1 MGLLREVVG
10 LLRVGGI
17 TDGGDGFIRKVG
29 LLRGDEIT
37 ERDGGFIERD
47 GGFTERGGGFSE
59 RDGGFTERGDGITE
73 RGGRFTESW
82 WDY

>member
-37 ERDGGFIERD
+37 ERDGGF
-47 GGFTERGGGFSE
+47 
-59 RDGGFTERGDGITE
+59 TERGDGIAE
-73 RGGRFTESW
+73 RSGRFTESW

>member
-37 ERDGGFIERD
+37 ERDGGF
-47 GGFTERGGGFSE
+47 
-59 RDGGFTERGDGITE
+59 TERGDGITE
-73 RGGRFTESW
+73 RSGRFTESW

>member
-37 ERDGGFIERD
+37 ERDGGFIER
-47 GGFTERGGGFSE
+47 R
-59 RDGGFTERGDGITE
+59 
-73 RGGRFTESW
+73 
-82 WDY
+82 

>member
-37 ERDGGFIERD
+37 ERDGGF
-47 GGFTERGGGFSE
+47 
-59 RDGGFTERGDGITE
+59 TERGDGFTE

>member
-37 ERDGGFIERD
+37 ERGGGFIER
-47 GGFTERGGGFSE
+47 GGGSVRDSHTYEQMQAE
-59 RDGGFTERGDGITE
+59 RERVCLRANIQDI
-73 RGGRFTESW
+73 
-82 WDY
+82 YI

>member
-1 MGLLREVVG
+1 MRLLREMVGLLREVMGLLREVVG

-37 ERDGGFIERD
+37 ERDGGF
-47 GGFTERGGGFSE
+47 
-59 RDGGFTERGDGITE
+59 TERGDGITE
-73 RGGRFTESW
+73 RSGRFTESW